1 MQINKAQNIQVQN
14 LLGSITHKDVGA
26 KSAAQAAPDVKIDVQ
41 YQEYI
46 NSALDCAADND
57 AALIEQ
63 TRKLIA
69 SGALDTPEAA
79 RNAAQNLLKFGI

>member
-46 NSALDCAADND
+46 NSALRRPAPRTIAYDYGRIVI
-57 AALIEQ
+57 LISI
-63 TRKLIA
+63 TVNKSRLYPRK
-69 SGALDTPEAA
+69 
-79 RNAAQNLLKFGI
+79 